1 MKKAVAM
8 VLVVMVVLAFGASA
22 FAAGQGLSLE
32 QAKQE
37 AVNYAGV
44 RMEEVTFTKAY
55 QGWDDG
61 RAVYEIE
68 FYANGTEYDMDVDV
82 LTGRIT
88 DFSREYH
95 GGYDAGQFGGYYG
108 YYDDRDWDDA
118 FDDLFDWFD

>member
-82 LTGRIT
+82 LTGRIM